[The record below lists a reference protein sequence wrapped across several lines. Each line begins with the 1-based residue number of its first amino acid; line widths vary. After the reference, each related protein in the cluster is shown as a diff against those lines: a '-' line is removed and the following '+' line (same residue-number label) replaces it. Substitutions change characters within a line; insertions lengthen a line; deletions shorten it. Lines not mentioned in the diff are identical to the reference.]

1 MHVTPRC
8 SYNHQINKM
17 EVDVQDR
24 KHNRVV
30 VIGAGIVGAS
40 LAYNLSRKGA
50 AVTLVDAGDI
60 ACGVT
65 GTSFA
70 WINVS
75 HTGFD
80 PIAQLRSLAV
90 NEFRRLEVEV
100 PDLKIRWTG
109 ALTYGERF
117 DETLQNSGNKTAE
130 NVVSRTQVL
139 DIEPNLRHPPEYALY
154 DAQVG
159 ALDAVKTTHALIA
172 AAKAQGAHVLTH
184 TRVLGFTTL
193 NARVTGLN
201 TAIGKIDAD
210 RVVIAAGTGTKKL
223 TDMLNV
229 SLPIEE
235 SPAIFIRYKAPANL
249 VRTIISSPAM
259 EVRQD
264 GDGSLLAAEDYL
276 GDAPENQ
283 PEAVA
288 LRTAKAI
295 QEALHGADSIEPQL
309 ACVGLRP
316 FPADGI
322 PIVGYLPNVSGVY
335 VCTMHPGVILAP
347 IVGRLASEEILDAK
361 VAPALSPCRPDR
373 FFKP

>member
-1 MHVTPRC
+1 M
-8 SYNHQINKM
+8 
-17 EVDVQDR
+17 QDH

-50 AVTLVDAGDI
+50 QVTLLDAGDI

-75 HTGFD
+75 HAGVD

-100 PDLKIRWTG
+100 PDLNIRWTG
-109 ALTYGERF
+109 ALTYGTSPE
-117 DETLQNSGNKTAE
+117 ETLQASGNNTTE
-130 NVVSRTQVL
+130 NVLTRTQVL
-139 DIEPNLRHPPEYALY
+139 AIEPNLKHPPEFALY

-159 ALDAVKTTHALIA
+159 AVDAVQTTHALIA
-172 AAKAQGAHVLTH
+172 AAKAQGANVLTH
-184 TRVLGFTTL
+184 TQVLGFTTL

-201 TAIGKIDAD
+201 TAAGNIDAD
-210 RVVIAAGTGTKKL
+210 LVVIAAGTGTKQL
-223 TDMLNV
+223 TDMLDV

-249 VRTIISSPAM
+249 VHSIISSPAM
-259 EVRQD
+259 EVRQGAD
-264 GDGSLLAAEDYL
+264 GALLAAEDYL
-276 GDAPENQ
+276 GDALEHQ

-288 LRTAKAI
+288 LRTTKAI
-295 QEALHGADSIEPQL
+295 QEQLHGADSLELQL